1 MKENSFEYALG
12 RVGFWN
18 NELRRHG
25 DVINLGLFR
34 QFSHEMMEL
43 IQSNPNII
51 VTWMRSHMKDN
62 GLDYALGRVWFW
74 NNKLRRHGD
83 VINLGLLRQFSHE
96 MMELIE

>member
-1 MKENSFEYALG
+1 MDYAVG
-12 RVGFWN
+12 RVWVWN
-18 NELRRHG
+18 NELRHYG

-43 IQSNPNII
+43 IQSDPNIM

-74 NNKLRRHGD
+74 NNELWRHAD
-83 VINLGLLRQFSHE
+83 VINLGLFRQLSHE